1 VSRPLAWAALIGSIC
16 LTALLF
22 GAGHGARGDPATVR
36 AERPVDETPG
46 PDALTLEPWMFTAEP
61 ALSEGGAELGTL
73 AEEVPHDGRA
83 SVGVRAASSSESADP
98 RERYIDY
105 LERSVHRL
113 ATRAERN
120 ERRLKRARFV
130 FRRSLGTSPLGNH
143 WLEDAFQC
151 IHRYEAGWGAATGN
165 GYYGGLQFDMNFQRA
180 YGPEFLRAIG
190 TANHWPRS
198 VQITV
203 AIRGYLARGFQPWP
217 NTRRAC
223 GL

>member
-1 VSRPLAWAALIGSIC
+1 VSRRFPGGPVLFLAVLVVVLVVLIAVLRLAAE
-16 LTALLF
+16 AF
-22 GAGHGARGDPATVR
+22 GAGHGARGDPATGLNV
-36 AERPVDETPG
+36 AVPGETPG
-46 PDALTLEPWMFTAEP
+46 P
-61 ALSEGGAELGTL
+61 EL
-73 AEEVPHDGRA
+73 ARA
-83 SVGVRAASSSESADP
+83 RAYN
-98 RERYIDY
+98 RK
-105 LERSVHRL
+105 LERILYRQV
-113 ATRAERN
+113 TRAERN
-120 ERRLKRARFV
+120 ERRLRRARFV

-151 IHRYEAGWGAATGN
+151 IHRYEAGWGAQTGN
-165 GYYGGLQFDMNFQRA
+165 GYYGGLQMDRSFMRA

-203 AIRGYLARGFQPWP
+203 AIRGYLERGFQPWP